1 MSNIINIGDKV
12 DLRIIKR
19 TKVENNI
26 EKEFRT
32 YKSKIVDLINDST
45 IKLAMPIEGGNIVL
59 LPLEGIFDIF
69 FYTNNG
75 LFQSK
80 GKVIERL
87 KERNLF
93 VFIFEMTQPIKKNQ
107 RREFYRFNCII
118 DMKYAIITESESK
131 MILPEVIEEARGDKI
146 KWNDG
151 FIVDISGGGLRFTT
165 NDEFLK
171 GSYIITN
178 FNLMINHRMKQYSTV
193 VKIISSEK
201 ILNRSGQYE
210 SRGKY
215 ISLRK
220 EEIEEIVRYIFE
232 EERKSR
238 KTRKS

>member
-26 EKEFRT
+26 EKGYRT
-32 YKSKIVDLINDST
+32 YKSKILDLINDNT

-75 LFQSK
+75 LYQSK

-87 KERNLF
+87 KENNLF
-93 VFIFEMTQPIKKNQ
+93 IFIFEMTQPIKKNQ
-107 RREFYRFNCII
+107 RREFYRFNCVI
-118 DMKYAIITESESK
+118 DMKYASITESESK

-146 KWNDG
+146 KWNEG

-165 NDEFLK
+165 NDEFK
-171 GSYIITN
+171 INSYIITN
-178 FNLMINHRMKQYSTV
+178 FNLLINHRMKQYSTII
-193 VKIISSEK
+193 KIISCEK
-201 ILNRSGQYE
+201 ILTRSGQYE

-220 EEIEEIVRYIFE
+220 DEIEEIVRYIFE

-238 KTRKS
+238 KNRKS

>member
-1 MSNIINIGDKV
+1 MSNIISIGDKV

-19 TKVENNI
+19 SHVENNI
-26 EKEFRT
+26 EKDYRT
-32 YKSKIVDLINDST
+32 YKSKVVDVVNDNT

-59 LPLEGIFDIF
+59 LPLEGVFDIF

-75 LFQSK
+75 LYQSK

-87 KERNLF
+87 KENNLF

-107 RREFYRFNCII
+107 RREFYRYNCII

-131 MILPEVIEEARGDKI
+131 MILPEVIEEARGEKI
-146 KWNDG
+146 KWKEG

-165 NDEFLK
+165 NDEFAK
-171 GSYIITN
+171 SSYIIIN

-193 VKIISSEK
+193 IKIISSEK

-210 SRGKY
+210 NRGKY

-220 EEIEEIVRYIFE
+220 DEVEEIVRYIFE

-238 KTRKS
+238 KNRKS

>member
-1 MSNIINIGDKV
+1 MPDIINIGDKV

-19 TKVENNI
+19 TKVDNNI
-26 EKEFRT
+26 EKDYRT
-32 YKSKIVDLINDST
+32 YKSKIVDLINENT
-45 IKLAMPIEGGNIVL
+45 VKLVMPIEGGNIVL
-59 LPLEGIFDIF
+59 LPLEGVFDIF

-75 LFQSK
+75 LYQSK

-87 KERNLF
+87 KENNLF

-118 DMKYAIITESESK
+118 DMKYASITESESK
-131 MILPEVIEEARGDKI
+131 MILPEVIEEARGNKI
-146 KWNDG
+146 KWSDG
-151 FIVDISGGGLRFTT
+151 FIVDISGGGIRITT
-165 NDEFLK
+165 NNEFAK

-178 FNLMINHRMKQYSTV
+178 FNLMINHIMKQYSTV
-193 VKIISSEK
+193 VKVISSEK

-238 KTRKS
+238 KNRKS

>member
-1 MSNIINIGDKV
+1 MPDIINIGDKV

-19 TKVENNI
+19 TKVDNNI
-26 EKEFRT
+26 EKDYRT
-32 YKSKIVDLINDST
+32 YKSKIVDLINENT
-45 IKLAMPIEGGNIVL
+45 VKLVMPIEGGNIVL
-59 LPLEGIFDIF
+59 LPLEGVFDIF

-75 LFQSK
+75 LYQSK

-87 KERNLF
+87 KENNLF

-118 DMKYAIITESESK
+118 DMKYAPITESESK

-146 KWNDG
+146 KWSDG
-151 FIVDISGGGLRFTT
+151 FIVDISGGGIRITT
-165 NDEFLK
+165 NNEFAK

-178 FNLMINHRMKQYSTV
+178 FNLMINHIMKQYSTV
-193 VKIISSEK
+193 VKVISSEK

-238 KTRKS
+238 KNRKS